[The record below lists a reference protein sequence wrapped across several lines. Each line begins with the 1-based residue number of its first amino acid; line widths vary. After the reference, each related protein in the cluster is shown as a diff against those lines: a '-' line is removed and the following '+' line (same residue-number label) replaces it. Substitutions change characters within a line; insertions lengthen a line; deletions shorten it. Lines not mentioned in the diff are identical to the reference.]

1 MSCHPA
7 SDKQIGY
14 ADSLVEYLEKEQH
27 RSAAR
32 YKAKVADAHSC
43 IAEMSKLIDKM
54 KEMREEIQDGDR
66 TARGG

>member
-27 RSAAR
+27 HSAAR
-32 YKAKVADAHSC
+32 YKAKVEDAHNC
-43 IAEMSKLIDKM
+43 IGDMSKLIDKM
-54 KEMREEIQDGDR
+54 KDIREEIQDADR
-66 TARGG
+66 TARS